1 MLGGCALVNL
11 TLFERLHAELQYPNE
26 MVEPKG
32 SPQWP
37 RLFYGNPYLYWI
49 NQLNLPLEQFKKQ
62 FTVFTEYGHG
72 NAEERREKLE
82 WLKEWEE
89 DARREGLYTIQS

>member
-11 TLFERLHAELQYPNE
+11 TLFEGLHTELQYPNE

-32 SPQWP
+32 SWQWP
-37 RLFYGNPYLYWI
+37 RRFYDSRMLYWI
-49 NQLNLPLEQFKKQ
+49 QYLNLPLDLFKQ
-62 FTVFTEYGHG
+62 EFTMFATFGRG
-72 NAEERREKLE
+72 NLQEKLE

>member
-11 TLFERLHAELQYPNE
+11 TLFERLHAELQYPNK
-26 MVEPKG
+26 MVEPEG
-32 SPQWP
+32 SRQWP
-37 RLFYGNPYLYWI
+37 RRFYDNRYLYWME
-49 NQLNLPLEQFKKQ
+49 QLHLPLEQFKQ
-62 FTVFTEYGHG
+62 EFTMFARYGRG
-72 NAEERREKLE
+72 NQKEKLE